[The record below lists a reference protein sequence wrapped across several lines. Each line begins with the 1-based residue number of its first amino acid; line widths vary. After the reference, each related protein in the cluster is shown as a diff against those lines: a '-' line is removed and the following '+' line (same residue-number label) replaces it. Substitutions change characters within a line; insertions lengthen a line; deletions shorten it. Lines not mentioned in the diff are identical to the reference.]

1 MLVTGLAILEYSMYA
16 ELNLFEIIF
25 MRAGFSI
32 YVGWLTAANIL
43 NVTYI
48 LYSSGLQSNQVM
60 WSKIILV
67 VAYVVY
73 AAYALIERNPLFSLV
88 FIWVLLTIRASQFV
102 GTPKERS
109 ADIATHCTRLMYIH
123 WCTLAA
129 ATGLCIYEMSN
140 KTLTHG
146 LFL

>member
-1 MLVTGLAILEYSMYA
+1 MYS

-25 MRAGFSI
+25 LRAGFSI

-48 LYSSGLQSNQVM
+48 LISSGLKSNQVM
-60 WSKIILV
+60 WSKVILI

-73 AAYALIERNPLFSLV
+73 AAYAFFERNPFFSLV

-109 ADIATHCTRLMYIH
+109 AEIATHCTRLMYLH
-123 WCTLAA
+123 GCTLAA
-129 ATGLCIYEMSN
+129 ATGLCVYEMSN
-140 KTLTHG
+140 GTVTHG